1 MLRAIGPLEGRYKM
15 AVQQNKVTRSKRDK
29 RRSHHGLKKPTLS
42 IDSTTGETHRRHHVT
57 EEGYYRG
64 HKVVESRH

>member
-1 MLRAIGPLEGRYKM
+1 M

-29 RRSHHGLKKPTLS
+29 RRSHHALNKPTLS
-42 IDSTTGETHRRHHVT
+42 VDSTTGETHRRHHVT

-64 HKVVESRH
+64 RKAVESRR